1 MMEKLGSLSTFVI
14 EFVRILLCVFIHHVV
29 GNLIESEQ
37 IFKISNFEVRSIV

>member
-1 MMEKLGSLSTFVI
+1 MMEKLSSLSAFVI
-14 EFVRILLCVFIHHVV
+14 ELERILLYGFIHHPV